1 MGLRDLLL
9 GVYTGV
15 MRYADGGGLTARGR
29 AARERVRLQ
38 AAEMFE
44 QQLPAGE
51 IAARLR
57 VSPKSVRAWRRAWTA
72 GGAEALASRGPGGTA
87 GKLTDAQ
94 LDRLAAELDRGPGVH
109 GWDDQRWTLARVAA
123 LIRHLFGV
131 PYTLRGVSYLLHR
144 IGWTPQVPAR
154 RAVERDADAIAAWRA
169 VTWAK
174 VRG

>member
-1 MGLRDLLL
+1 
-9 GVYTGV
+9 

-38 AAEMFE
+38 ATEMFE
-44 QQLPAGE
+44 QRLPTGE

-72 GGAEALASRGPGGTA
+72 GGSPALASRGPGRGGVQAQRRPARPARRRA
-87 GKLTDAQ
+87 GPRPGRAGVG
-94 LDRLAAELDRGPGVH
+94 RLGR
-109 GWDDQRWTLARVAA
+109 DQRWTLARVAA
-123 LIRHLFGV
+123 LIRRLFGV
-131 PYTLRGVSYLLHR
+131 GYTLRGVSYLLHR

-154 RAVERDADAIAAWRA
+154 RAVERDEDAITAWRA
-169 VTWAK
+169 TTWAK

>member
-1 MGLRDLLL
+1 
-9 GVYTGV
+9 

-38 AAEMFE
+38 ATEMFE

-72 GGAEALASRGPGGTA
+72 GGSPALASRGPGGA
-87 GKLTDAQ
+87 VCKLDDAQ
-94 LDRLAAELDRGPGVH
+94 LDRGPAAQD
-109 GWDDQRWTLARVAA
+109 WADWTSDQRWTLARVAA
-123 LIRHLFGV
+123 LIRRLFGV
-131 PYTLRGVSYLLHR
+131 GYTLRGVSYLLHR

-154 RAVERDADAIAAWRA
+154 RAVERDEDAITAWRA
-169 VTWAK
+169 TTWAK